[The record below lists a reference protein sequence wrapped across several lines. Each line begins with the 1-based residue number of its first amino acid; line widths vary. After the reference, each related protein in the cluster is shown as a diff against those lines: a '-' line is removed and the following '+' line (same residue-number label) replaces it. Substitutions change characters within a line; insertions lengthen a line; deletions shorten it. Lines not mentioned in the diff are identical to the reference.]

1 MQPIN
6 EAVSIMIVGMITVF
20 FILFLIVG
28 IGNVI
33 IRLSNKYLP
42 EEIAPAKPSKIS
54 ATTNNTI
61 AAIEAAIAKAT
72 NGKGKVTNI
81 KKIDL

>member
-28 IGNVI
+28 IGNLI
-33 IRLSNKYLP
+33 IRLSNKYLAN
-42 EEIAPAKPSKIS
+42 EEVPLKKIKNSEPS
-54 ATTNNTI
+54 NNTY
-61 AAIEAAIAKAT
+61 AAIAAAIDIAT
-72 NGKGKVTNI
+72 KGKGKVTNI
-81 KKIDL
+81 RKI

>member
-6 EAVSIMIVGMITVF
+6 EAISIMFVGMITVF

-28 IGNVI
+28 IGNFI

-42 EEIAPAKPSKIS
+42 EEVAVTKVKKTNEPS
-54 ATTNNTI
+54 NNTL
-61 AAIEAAIAKAT
+61 AAITAAIDIAT
-72 NGKGKVTNI
+72 QGKGKVTNI
-81 KKIDL
+81 KKI

>member
-6 EAVSIMIVGMITVF
+6 EAVSIMLVGMITVF
-20 FILFLIVG
+20 FILFLIVW

-42 EEIAPAKPSKIS
+42 DVIVVTKKKIEPVD
-54 ATTNNTI
+54 NTYAAI
-61 AAIEAAIAKAT
+61 QAAIELVTKGQGKA
-72 NGKGKVTNI
+72 TNI
-81 KKIDL
+81 KKV

>member
-6 EAVSIMIVGMITVF
+6 EAVSIMLVGMITVF
-20 FILFLIVG
+20 FILFLIVW

-42 EEIAPAKPSKIS
+42 DVIVVEKKKSEPVD
-54 ATTNNTI
+54 NTYAAI
-61 AAIEAAIAKAT
+61 QAAIELVTKGQGKA
-72 NGKGKVTNI
+72 TNI
-81 KKIDL
+81 KKV

>member
-6 EAVSIMIVGMITVF
+6 EAVSIMLVGMITVF
-20 FILFLIVG
+20 FILFLIVW

-42 EEIAPAKPSKIS
+42 EVIVVTKKKIEPVD
-54 ATTNNTI
+54 NTYAAI
-61 AAIEAAIAKAT
+61 QAAIELVTKGQGKA
-72 NGKGKVTNI
+72 TNI
-81 KKIDL
+81 KKV